1 MTVLLQPRQTEYT
14 TTEEQ
19 RTVKPGP
26 KGFLL
31 EQAAE
36 LRRSATFYRERAQH
50 FERFMKRPHKLP
62 PLVRQDEEVPRP
74 KQGSPTWL
82 DSWYGY
88 YWRAMNK
95 ATSREWQAERLERQ
109 AERLERQH

>member
-1 MTVLLQPRQTEYT
+1 MALLLQSRETEYT
-14 TTEEQ
+14 TAE
-19 RTVKPGP
+19 GS
-26 KGFLL
+26 LL

-36 LRRSATFYRERAQH
+36 LRRSATFYRERAQQ
-50 FERFMKRPHKLP
+50 FERFIRSPHKPP

-74 KQGSPTWL
+74 KRDDPTWL
-82 DSWYGY
+82 NSWYGY

-109 AERLERQH
+109 H